1 MSSFVSPSEG
11 EVPAPPQAGH
21 LSIFAQQG
29 LYKAAGLTPSFDA
42 LSTCARALR
51 RRWRWR
57 LRRRRRWLFVL
68 SFRDP
73 VTGASSS
80 SRVERSSLTPLS
92 TPATNLQTAA
102 VAVATEVVAVTV
114 AAEVATAE
122 VRTAAAARVATAE
135 GALAEVRPKN
145 AHPIKPSKWR
155 AFRRRAESESLN

>member
-29 LYKAAGLTPSFDA
+29 LHKAAGLTPSFDV
-42 LSTCARALR
+42 LSTSARALR
-51 RRWRWR
+51 RRRRWR
-57 LRRRRRWLFVL
+57 LRRRRWLFVL

-73 VTGASSS
+73 MTGASSS

-92 TPATNLQTAA
+92 TPATNSQTAA

-155 AFRRRAESESLN
+155 AFRRRAESELLN